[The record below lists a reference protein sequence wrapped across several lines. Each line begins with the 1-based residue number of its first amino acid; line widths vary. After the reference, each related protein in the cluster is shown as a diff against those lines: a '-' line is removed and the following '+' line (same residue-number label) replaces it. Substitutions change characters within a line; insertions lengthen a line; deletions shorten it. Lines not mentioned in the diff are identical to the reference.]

1 MNTSTTWSTLH
12 TFGEAQLLGDGAS
25 DFGSGGVAVEV
36 HLVHAVPINV
46 GAAQLQAMDGWG
58 GAGERGERREGNDEH
73 VNGWRVGGKR
83 QKIQDR
89 GSDRHAHQHQV
100 KIT

>member
-1 MNTSTTWSTLH
+1 MNTSKTWSTLH

-58 GAGERGERREGNDEH
+58 RR
-73 VNGWRVGGKR
+73 
-83 QKIQDR
+83 
-89 GSDRHAHQHQV
+89 
-100 KIT
+100 